1 MPRLQSTYRRHHS
14 TETALVKV
22 LSDIYAGV
30 DEQQVTLLGLLDLSA
45 SLDCVAFCYSDCAQ
59 GSASREQYLLDHVIL
74 ARPNT
79 ASVLQAVLIRSTSV
93 TLWSTIGVCF
103 RPTAVFAVCV

>member
-45 SLDCVAFCYSDCAQ
+45 ALDCMAFCYSDCAQ
-59 GSASREQYLLDHVIL
+59 GSASREQYLAGSLHSCK
-74 ARPNT
+74 T
-79 ASVLQAVLIRSTSV
+79 EHSKCSTSSAYQKYFSYS
-93 TLWSTIGVCF
+93 LEYHRGLF
-103 RPTAVFAVCV
+103 